1 MVKLKTG
8 PALSLSLFIVAL
20 LLAIASFVFFG
31 FSSHASYSSIRNWS
45 TISAFLGLL
54 GLLSPP
60 VFFIIF
66 SILTRKWKFL
76 GTVILTYLT
85 IVGSLFLTFNIEK
98 DMRDYY
104 YRQNSVHGR
113 KTSPASEKC
122 PPNEIHSSGSY
133 DDCQPCNA
141 SWAFTATAEECSK
154 CPERELKED
163 KCVLKVCPSDYPIR
177 DSQSLSCYSCSFWAP
192 DISKSDCARCENL
205 EMKKGYCVPRTGT
218 AKRFEKGNRLEVP
231 YVNGKMHGTI
241 KIYDKDE
248 NLIQTDEM
256 YAGMKHGV
264 TKTFNTKGEIIGVMP
279 YKNDF
284 LNGKVE
290 YYPTHDGKPA
300 QPFGVK
306 QVTDYKNGS
315 REGLSLVYHAN
326 GKIRQETQYK
336 NNKENGYDRLYDTQ
350 GNILIDSTFKDG
362 KMVESYCFWKDGR
375 KRKLTPS
382 ELARYAAGYVV
393 EACDE

>member
-8 PALSLSLFIVAL
+8 PALFFSLFIVVL
-20 LLAIASFVFFG
+20 LLVTAVFIFFG
-31 FSSHASYSSIRNWS
+31 FCPSANYSSIRNWA

-76 GTVILTYLT
+76 GTVILTYL
-85 IVGSLFLTFNIEK
+85 IGVGSIYLAVYADKKIHDIQN
-98 DMRDYY
+98 Y
-104 YRQNSVHGR
+104 YRHQSTLG
-113 KTSPASEKC
+113 EKKEC
-122 PPNEIHSSGSY
+122 PPNKIHSSGDLGCISC
-133 DDCQPCNA
+133 DT
-141 SWAFTATAEECSK
+141 SWAFAATAEECSK
-154 CPERELKED
+154 CPDRELKGD
-163 KCVLKVCPSDYPIR
+163 KCVLKVCPPDYPLR
-177 DSQSLSCYSCSFWAP
+177 DSRNLSCNSCSFWAP
-192 DISKSDCARCENL
+192 DISKWDCAMCENL
-205 EMKKGYCVPRTGT
+205 EMEKGYCLPRTGT
-218 AKRFEKGNRLEVP
+218 TERLEKGNGLEIP
-231 YVNGKMHGTI
+231 YVNGKIHGTI
-241 KIYDKDE
+241 KTYDKDE
-248 NLIQTDEM
+248 NLIRTEEM
-256 YAGMKHGV
+256 YSGMKHGI
-264 TKTFNTKGEIIGVMP
+264 TKTFNTKGEIIRVMP

-290 YYPTHDGKPA
+290 YYPTHDGKPE

-306 QVTDYKNGS
+306 QVTDYEAGS

-350 GNILIDSTFKDG
+350 GNILMDSTFKDG
-362 KMVESYCFWKDGR
+362 KMIESYCFWKDGR
-375 KRKLTPS
+375 KRKLTPT
-382 ELARYAAGYVV
+382 ELKQYAAGYIV